1 MVITC
6 FENESVTIT
15 YDDVLQL
22 GKATGHGF
30 LTSQQF
36 REVVEACLQVIDE
49 YKPVRW
55 MADNRKLKAI
65 RKKDQDWFTAYVF
78 PRLAASSIRRNAT
91 IVSFDV
97 FNKMAIEQMMER
109 ADDLGNMLIKDF
121 DNVDVAIAWLSQ
133 PIAEHE
139 LQ

>member
-6 FENESVTIT
+6 VKNESVTIT

-30 LTSQQF
+30 LNSQKF

-49 YKPVRW
+49 YKPIRW
-55 MADNRKLKAI
+55 MGDNRNLKAI
-65 RKKDQDWFTAYVF
+65 RKKDQDWFTSYVF

-91 IVSFDV
+91 IVSYDV
-97 FNKMAIEQMMER
+97 FNKMAVEHMIER
-109 ADDLGNMLIKDF
+109 AEDLGNMVVKEF
-121 DNVDVAIAWLSQ
+121 DNEDEAMAWLMK
-133 PIAEHE
+133 PIGEHE
-139 LQ
+139 LK